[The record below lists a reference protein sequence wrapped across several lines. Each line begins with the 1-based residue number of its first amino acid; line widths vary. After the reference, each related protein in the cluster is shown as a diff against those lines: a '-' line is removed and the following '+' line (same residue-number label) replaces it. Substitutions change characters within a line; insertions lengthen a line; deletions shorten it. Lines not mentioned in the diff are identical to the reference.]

1 MKKKMDALT
10 KAKLFYSGELMLF
23 ALVFLV
29 FAILRFV
36 GVINHSATRS
46 LIFNW
51 LTLFGGTWI
60 TIDFFWALFSKKRR
74 PRIALIDK
82 IIHLPAGLYL
92 ISFDLYCLI
101 AKPQDQNI
109 YRYGVAIVLSYLFL
123 CYAFEA
129 IYHFFYPIPGI
140 YDAIQE
146 VDEKDETE
154 EQPQKE
160 NENE

>member
-123 CYAFEA
+123 CYPFEA